1 MRVTGSSQGEF
12 GLAMGMYFL
21 AYAPSQLL
29 VGRLFDRFGVRAV
42 VAPAALVV
50 ALGCLLFAST
60 NNVVVLGL
68 GRLIQGLDWF
78 SCLSLRHLSRHDLV
92 HAKTPWDGPGFNR
105 SDGHSGRIF
114 RSIPTSDSDEV
125 MGLASPFAGL
135 YRGGSHHRSHAVET
149 PTQAP
154 QLVRGVDVRRR
165 V

>member
-29 VGRLFDRFGVRAV
+29 VGRLLDRFGVRAV

-68 GRLIQGLDWF
+68 GRLMQGLGSSVAYLGVIYLAMIWF
-78 SCLSLRHLSRHDLV
+78 PPKRHGMVPGLTCLLY
-92 HAKTPWDGPGFNR
+92 
-105 SDGHSGRIF
+105 
-114 RSIPTSDSDEV
+114 TSDAADE
-125 MGLASPFAGL
+125 
-135 YRGGSHHRSHAVET
+135 
-149 PTQAP
+149 
-154 QLVRGVDVRRR
+154 
-165 V
+165 